1 MVQPMTFP
9 LFERAVE
16 RGVLEGQ
23 SALIVAP
30 TATGKS
36 FIGCEVIRSALE
48 KGKPGPHAYVVP
60 LRPLY

>member
-1 MVQPMTFP
+1 MVQPLTFP

-30 TATGKS
+30 TATGES
-36 FIGCEVIRSALE
+36 FIGCEVIRSASR
-48 KGKPGPHAYVVP
+48 KGNGDSAPI
-60 LRPLY
+60 